1 MAYMKYLYLFVE
13 DADIIGPED
22 LRDRFG
28 WMAIPF
34 KLDLGSCLPPTIR
47 LKPTRSIT
55 KDWH

>member
-1 MAYMKYLYLFVE
+1 MKYLYLFVE

-55 KDWH
+55 QDLH